1 MALKIKEN
9 ASLQPF
15 NSMAIPV
22 NAKALTTASSLQKL
36 YQALDFARQKQLSIL
51 VLGEGSNTVFEND
64 YQGLVV
70 LNRLKGID
78 LIHQDSSSVTV
89 KVAAGESWHE
99 LVAYSIEQ
107 GWYGLENLALIPGL
121 VGAAPMQ
128 NIGAYGVEV
137 KDTIVHVEYLEISTQ
152 EQKSLTNEEC
162 CFSYRE
168 SVFKNELFGKVII
181 TSVTFCLSRK
191 PVFNLSYP
199 ALATYFE
206 GIEPSSEQVFKAV
219 CAIRKSKLPL
229 PSQIPN
235 TGSFFKNPIVSDQ
248 QHKMLKLKFPDLV
261 SYKSGSKYKLA
272 AGWMIEAAG
281 WKKKC
286 SNDVCVHQH
295 QALVIINPK
304 KQSGIAVL
312 NFAINIQNDIAEKF
326 GIVLEIEPRIYR

>member
-199 ALATYFE
+199 AL
-206 GIEPSSEQVFKAV
+206 
-219 CAIRKSKLPL
+219 
-229 PSQIPN
+229 
-235 TGSFFKNPIVSDQ
+235 
-248 QHKMLKLKFPDLV
+248 
-261 SYKSGSKYKLA
+261 
-272 AGWMIEAAG
+272 
-281 WKKKC
+281 
-286 SNDVCVHQH
+286 
-295 QALVIINPK
+295 
-304 KQSGIAVL
+304 
-312 NFAINIQNDIAEKF
+312 
-326 GIVLEIEPRIYR
+326 